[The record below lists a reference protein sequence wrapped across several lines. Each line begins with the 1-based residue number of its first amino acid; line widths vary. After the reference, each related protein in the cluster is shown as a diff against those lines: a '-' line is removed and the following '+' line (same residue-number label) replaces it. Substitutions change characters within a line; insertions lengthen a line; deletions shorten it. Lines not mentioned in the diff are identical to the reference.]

1 MAIMSP
7 ELLRRIRQTVVK
19 PTPTIPNLGNI
30 PKINL
35 PNLDLSKIPQGIKIP
50 SVPKIPQRP
59 APVIP
64 KPIPRAP
71 IISRPA
77 PIAPRPA
84 PIQPRPAPIVSQPI
98 QPRPVSPIV
107 SQPIQPRPAP
117 IQPRPVSPIVSQ
129 PPKSISFTPD
139 PRLRPGGLPPKTLP
153 TPVSRKVTQVPSLM
167 ARRDIIEPMLSSPAP
182 TVSQPP
188 SAPAGGTFMASPSVM
203 VYGPDGKM
211 YGSPAAAIA
220 AGVTDYTMTP
230 PGARSLSL
238 IPPTAQTTTVEPL
251 PTPAVTEPTIVP
263 TQESTIAEP
272 VTIPTQDINTTEEP
286 TMATP
291 SNQDMP
297 FVSGATRI
305 EAGLDPLSRQLLFGL
320 DGRGG
325 FIPGAFRAA
334 EKTFFTPEGEARVI
348 PEQIAGFSPE
358 QQAAFE
364 LAAQTGTQQPF
375 IEQAMGA
382 YGKGL
387 GALTAGL
394 GEAERSQ
401 LGAVADVARGVG
413 AEQALRGAGLAGLL
427 GSLGEAGQIARGA
440 TGIFGMGLQ
449 DPEALLRGT
458 LGGYDPRMTQQFY
471 DPFEQQV
478 VQQTIQDI
486 MERGEQADIAARASD
501 IARGGESAFG
511 SRARL
516 MAGERE
522 RALGRGLGE
531 AISGIRSAGFQR
543 AQQTGLGEFARQ
555 LEAQR
560 QAASGLAGLA
570 GQRLGAQQQLGQ
582 TLAGLG
588 STQQQALSQAGQQAL
603 GAQQALAGARAG
615 LAGLQQQAAGQ
626 LQAGQFGAGQAL
638 AGLGGQAQAA
648 QQADISQLLGV
659 GAQQQQQQ
667 QAILD
672 AQRRAAL
679 QAQQAPL
686 AQYQSLLPFVQAVPA
701 GQQQLTTTFAPPP
714 SPLQAGLGVGLAG
727 LGALGQFLNQPQQR
741 TI

>member
-7 ELLRRIRQTVVK
+7 ELLRRIKQTAVK
-19 PTPTIPNLGNI
+19 PTPTISNLGNI

-35 PNLDLSKIPQGIKIP
+35 PNLDFSKIPQGIKIP
-50 SVPKIPQRP
+50 SVPNIPQRP
-59 APVIP
+59 APIV
-64 KPIPRAP
+64 
-71 IISRPA
+71 SQ
-77 PIAPRPA
+77 

-98 QPRPVSPIV
+98 QPRPAPIV
-107 SQPIQPRPAP
+107 SQPRIPVAP
-117 IQPRPVSPIVSQ
+117 MAPPLSNLGSTSIANDGTLGNAPTGLEDLLSQ
-129 PPKSISFTPD
+129 PIARPIDFMPD

-153 TPVSRKVTQVPSLM
+153 RPVSP
-167 ARRDIIEPMLSSPAP
+167 I
-182 TVSQPP
+182 VSQPP
-188 SAPAGGTFMASPSVM
+188 SAPAGGTFMASPAVM

-220 AGVTDYTMTP
+220 AGVTNYTMTP
-230 PGARSLSL
+230 PGARSLPL
-238 IPPTAQTTTVEPL
+238 IPPVAQETTVEPL

-272 VTIPTQDINTTEEP
+272 VTIPTDIDITEEP

-325 FIPGAFRAA
+325 FIPGAFKAA

-638 AGLGGQAQAA
+638 AGLGTQAQMA

>member
-7 ELLRRIRQTVVK
+7 ELLRRIRQTAVK
-19 PTPTIPNLGNI
+19 PTPTISNLGNI

-35 PNLDLSKIPQGIKIP
+35 PNLNFNKIPQGIKIP
-50 SVPKIPQRP
+50 SVPNIPQ
-59 APVIP
+59 
-64 KPIPRAP
+64 
-71 IISRPA
+71 
-77 PIAPRPA
+77 RPA
-84 PIQPRPAPIVSQPI
+84 PIQPRPA
-98 QPRPVSPIV
+98 PIV

-117 IQPRPVSPIVSQ
+117 IQPRPVSPIVPQ
-129 PPKSISFTPD
+129 PPKSFIDAPPGLKAERPKYSNNPPRPPIESF
-139 PRLRPGGLPPKTLP
+139 RPIK
-153 TPVSRKVTQVPSLM
+153 PSP
-167 ARRDIIEPMLSSPAP
+167 I
-182 TVSQPP
+182 VSQPP
-188 SAPAGGTFMASPSVM
+188 QAPAGGTFMASPSV
-203 VYGPDGKM
+203 VVFGPDGKM

-230 PGARSLSL
+230 PGARDLSL
-238 IPPTAQTTTVEPL
+238 TPPTAQTTTVEPL

-272 VTIPTQDINTTEEP
+272 VTIPTQDIDITEEP

-325 FIPGAFRAA
+325 FIPGAFKAA

-364 LAAQTGTQQPF
+364 LAAQTGTQRPF

-401 LGAVADVARGVG
+401 LGAVTDVARGVG

-440 TGIFGMGLQ
+440 TGMFGMGLQ

-458 LGGYDPRMTQQFY
+458 LGGYDPRMTQMFY

-478 VQQTIQDI
+478 VQQTIRDV

-543 AQQTGLGEFARQ
+543 AQQTGMGEFARQ

-582 TLAGLG
+582 TLAGYG

>member
-1 MAIMSP
+1 MAPPLS
-7 ELLRRIRQTVVK
+7 
-19 PTPTIPNLGNI
+19 NLGSTSIANDGTLGDA
-30 PKINL
+30 PPRL
-35 PNLDLSKIPQGIKIP
+35 EDLL
-50 SVPKIPQRP
+50 
-59 APVIP
+59 
-64 KPIPRAP
+64 
-71 IISRPA
+71 
-77 PIAPRPA
+77 
-84 PIQPRPAPIVSQPI
+84 SQPI
-98 QPRPVSPIV
+98 ARPID
-107 SQPIQPRPAP
+107 
-117 IQPRPVSPIVSQ
+117 
-129 PPKSISFTPD
+129 FMPD
-139 PRLRPGGLPPKTLP
+139 PRLRPGGLPPKILP
-153 TPVSRKVTQVPSLM
+153 RP
-167 ARRDIIEPMLSSPAP
+167 ASPI
-182 TVSQPP
+182 VSQPP
-188 SAPAGGTFMASPSVM
+188 QAPAGGTFMASPAVM

-220 AGVTDYTMTP
+220 AGVTNYTMTP
-230 PGARSLSL
+230 PGAGSLSL
-238 IPPTAQTTTVEPL
+238 TPPTAQQPIGTPIPQIGAGSLSLTPPTAQTTTVEPL
-251 PTPAVTEPTIVP
+251 PTPSVTEPTIVP

-272 VTIPTQDINTTEEP
+272 VTIPTDIDITEEP

-325 FIPGAFRAA
+325 FIPGAFKAA

-638 AGLGGQAQAA
+638 AGLGTQAQMA

>member
-7 ELLRRIRQTVVK
+7 ELLRRIKQTAVK

-50 SVPKIPQRP
+50 SVPNIPQ
-59 APVIP
+59 
-64 KPIPRAP
+64 
-71 IISRPA
+71 
-77 PIAPRPA
+77 
-84 PIQPRPAPIVSQPI
+84 RPAPIVSQPI
-98 QPRPVSPIV
+98 QPRPAPIGRPVSPIV
-107 SQPIQPRPAP
+107 SKPPINLNQLLPRAPIAPIAPRSTPIAPRPAP

-129 PPKSISFTPD
+129 PP
-139 PRLRPGGLPPKTLP
+139 
-153 TPVSRKVTQVPSLM
+153 
-167 ARRDIIEPMLSSPAP
+167 
-182 TVSQPP
+182 
-188 SAPAGGTFMASPSVM
+188 SAPAGGTFMASPAVM

-230 PGARSLSL
+230 PGARSLPL
-238 IPPTAQTTTVEPL
+238 IPPVAQETTVEPL

-325 FIPGAFRAA
+325 FIPGAFKAA

-638 AGLGGQAQAA
+638 AGLGTQAQMA